1 MKKTLYVHIGTTK
14 TGTTAVQSFCI
25 DNQEVLNQKGY
36 CYPLFPYSYKD
47 VSERRNAHFLI
58 AEASERSSGRFREGM
73 DRILDLFQKYHS
85 IILSDEGIWS
95 SAYEQRINMW
105 RALKAEAK
113 EAGFKVKVIVY
124 LRRQDTYLISGWN
137 QMVKSGIGNGADKPW
152 NDYVQDLVSINKMKY
167 ATHLKKIAAFWGEK
181 NIIVRRFEPKH
192 FKGGSVYSDFLDTV
206 GLELTDEYHIEQS
219 LRNTRLAGNTHE
231 IQRVLNGMPEMNPV
245 YHSFFRRALL
255 TYADLSGEKY
265 PCEMF
270 SKEEAE
276 AFLKNYE
283 EGNRKVA
290 EEYLHE
296 PGGELFDLTV
306 KDTEKW
312 QKNNRYMDEDLARFT
327 ASVGV
332 YLQKEYEDLKKENDA
347 LKKEVNRLKRDVEE
361 LFQFR
366 ENAKH
371 PFRTM
376 LSHIKRRFKKG
387 N

>member
-14 TGTTAVQSFCI
+14 TGTTAIQSFCI

-58 AEASERSSGRFREGM
+58 AEASDKNSGRFREGM
-73 DRILDLFQKYHS
+73 DRIRELFDKYQN

-95 SAYEQRINMW
+95 SVYEQRINMW

-152 NDYVQDLVSINKMKY
+152 DEYVKDLVYINKMNY

-181 NIIVRRFEPKH
+181 NIIVRRFEPKR
-192 FKGGSVYSDFLDTV
+192 FKNGSVYADFLDAV
-206 GLELTDEYHIEQS
+206 GLQLTDEYRIEQS
-219 LRNTRLAGNTHE
+219 ERNTRLSGNTHE
-231 IQRVLNGMPEMNPV
+231 IQRVLNGMPEMTPV

-255 TYADLSGEKY
+255 SYADLSGKEY

-276 AFLKNYE
+276 TFLQQYREENEQVSELYFNGEPLFEAGWKDIPKWEKENPYMQDDLIRFVGACCMQLVEENRMLLNRIEELEGKKKAVKKNLNE
-283 EGNRKVA
+283 QG
-290 EEYLHE
+290 
-296 PGGELFDLTV
+296 
-306 KDTEKW
+306 
-312 QKNNRYMDEDLARFT
+312 
-327 ASVGV
+327 
-332 YLQKEYEDLKKENDA
+332 LKK
-347 LKKEVNRLKRDVEE
+347 K
-361 LFQFR
+361 LFLAIGHK
-366 ENAKH
+366 N
-371 PFRTM
+371 
-376 LSHIKRRFKKG
+376 S
-387 N
+387 

>member
-73 DRILDLFQKYHS
+73 DRILDLFQKYLS

-270 SKEEAE
+270 SKEEAK
-276 AFLKNYE
+276 AFLEQYRE
-283 EGNRKVA
+283 ENEQVSEMYFEGQP
-290 EEYLHE
+290 LFE
-296 PGGELFDLTV
+296 PGWKDIPKWEKDNPHMQDDLIRFVGACCMQLMEENRMLQSRIEELEGR
-306 KDTEKW
+306 KK
-312 QKNNRYMDEDLARFT
+312 
-327 ASVGV
+327 S
-332 YLQKEYEDLKKENDA
+332 LKKAFSEQGGKRK
-347 LKKEVNRLKRDVEE
+347 LFLSIGHKK
-361 LFQFR
+361 
-366 ENAKH
+366 
-371 PFRTM
+371 
-376 LSHIKRRFKKG
+376 
-387 N
+387 